1 MNKEKIVSV
10 LNDNQKEFVCMG
22 EIDIELMENV
32 LRLFTGEFRS
42 AVWLTAVSTSL
53 DGTTVYC
60 CEFSNAQETIG
71 FIVSYNAVDG
81 NTVVS

>member
-1 MNKEKIVSV
+1 MDKQKIVSV
-10 LNDNQKEFVCMG
+10 LNDNEKEFVCMG
-22 EIDIELMENV
+22 EVDIELMENV

-42 AVWLTAVSTSL
+42 AVRLTAVSTSL
-53 DGTTVYC
+53 DGATVYC
-60 CEFSNAQETIG
+60 CKFSNAQETIG